1 MKDYYNQLKRQQHLR
16 DEKEKA
22 VAGDT
27 NNAIK
32 AAISYAHAE
41 GRVSQGR
48 ELFIT
53 EQGFLGL
60 GPSTVRK
67 DDQVWLLSD
76 SRVPF
81 VLRPFA
87 ETASFTLVGEC
98 YIHGVMYGEMLVDP
112 WKLKEKFRPVD
123 IF

>member
-1 MKDYYNQLKRQQHLR
+1 M
-16 DEKEKA
+16 
-22 VAGDT
+22 
-27 NNAIK
+27 
-32 AAISYAHAE
+32 SYAHAE

-48 ELFIT
+48 EMFIT

-60 GPSTVRK
+60 GPSTIRK

-98 YIHGVMYGEMLVDP
+98 YVHGIMHGEMLVDP
-112 WKLKEKFRPVD
+112 WKLREKFGPVD
-123 IF
+123 IL